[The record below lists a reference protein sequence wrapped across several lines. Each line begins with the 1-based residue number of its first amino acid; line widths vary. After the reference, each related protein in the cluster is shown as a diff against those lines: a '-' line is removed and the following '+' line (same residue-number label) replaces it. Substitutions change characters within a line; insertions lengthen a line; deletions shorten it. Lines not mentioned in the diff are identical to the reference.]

1 MRDSKGTF
9 VALVSHD
16 GVFCER
22 FIDSASP
29 WEILG
34 QKLVLN
40 TKDPQSPET
49 PIGPGSG
56 DRDNKTDERFPP
68 RCAAWGWAVL
78 GLQHRMTAIWAPGG
92 P

>member
-1 MRDSKGTF
+1 MRDSEGTS

-29 WEILG
+29 WEMFG

-40 TKDPQSPET
+40 TKDPRSPTDPTQS
-49 PIGPGSG
+49 
-56 DRDNKTDERFPP
+56 
-68 RCAAWGWAVL
+68 WLL
-78 GLQHRMTAIWAPGG
+78 GTAILRQATLSLQVPGQWRG
-92 P
+92 IVAICFGSW